1 MRQHIPCNSRTDRVI
16 QAMSIFLTALLASS
30 MAMAEIVADFGP
42 ISKSASQQ
50 IRPGQVVWADL
61 LTNDVS
67 SAVDF
72 YVKVFG
78 WDVQFNKDKSYAYA
92 TIDGSPV
99 AAIAAYDENESAD
112 AEGMWLLSISVKD
125 VNATAKAVMKAGGKI
140 LEGPEELPGRGQ
152 YILIE
157 DTRGALIMFLRA
169 TGGDPQDNS
178 GDDSDW
184 LWAEMWTDDT
194 AASTRFYEEV
204 LGYRSVAIKGTTG
217 KEYQVMGRDQKPRAS
232 VVESPFP
239 EISPNWLPYVKVD
252 DVDMVA
258 MDVIKHG
265 GSVLVPPQRD
275 DLDYHVAIVA
285 DPTGGVFAIQE
296 MGGEQ

>member
-1 MRQHIPCNSRTDRVI
+1 MRHRIPCNSRANRLI
-16 QAMSIFLTALLASS
+16 QTITIFLTALLASS
-30 MAMAEIVADFGP
+30 MAMAATVTDFGP

-67 SAVDF
+67 SAVAF
-72 YVKVFG
+72 YVNVFG
-78 WDVQFNKDKSYAYA
+78 WDIQFNDDKSYAYA
-92 TIDGSPV
+92 TVDGSPV
-99 AAIAAYDENESAD
+99 AAIAAYDESENVD
-112 AEGMWLLSISVKD
+112 AEAMWLLSISVKD
-125 VNATAKAVMKAGGKI
+125 VNAAAKAVTKAGGKV
-140 LEGPEELPGRGQ
+140 LEGPEELLGRGQ

-169 TGGDPQDNS
+169 TGGDPPDNS
-178 GDDSDW
+178 GDGDW
-184 LWAEMWTDDT
+184 LWAELWTDDT
-194 AASTRFYEEV
+194 AASTRFYEDV
-204 LGYRSVAIKGTTG
+204 LNYRSVAVKGTTG
-217 KEYQVMGRDQKPRAS
+217 RQYQVMGRDQRPRAA
-232 VVESPFP
+232 VVESPFA
-239 EISPNWLPYVKVD
+239 EVSPNWLPYVQVD

-275 DLDYHVAIVA
+275 DLDYHVAIVS

-296 MGGEQ
+296 MEGQQ